1 MALDKTAA
9 AAAQGGQLQL
19 QQDVIDYVRRYGRVQ
34 PQDVA
39 EEFDLGGVQ
48 TLNVLTAL
56 EEMGALRLVS
66 GGDGVFA
73 VPTGQSLC
81 DPVTGT
87 CSI

>member
-1 MALDKTAA
+1 MALEQIGNQRTGIDE
-9 AAAQGGQLQL
+9 
-19 QQDVIDYVRRYGRVQ
+19 QQQKVFDYVRRYGRVQ

-48 TLNVLTAL
+48 TLNVLTSL
-56 EEMGALRLVS
+56 EELGAIRLVS

-81 DPVTGT
+81 DPYTGT
-87 CSI
+87 CSL

>member
-1 MALDKTAA
+1 MALEQIGNQRTGIDERQRK
-9 AAAQGGQLQL
+9 
-19 QQDVIDYVRRYGRVQ
+19 VFDYVRRYGRVQ

-39 EEFDLGGVQ
+39 EEFDLGGVE
-48 TLNVLTAL
+48 TLNMLTSL
-56 EEMGALRLVS
+56 EELGALRLVS

-81 DPVTGT
+81 DPYTRT